1 MLQDMTQ
8 CFSQAGL
15 ELISYNAFICTILFM
30 KEEAG
35 FFIKAK
41 RVKNKDSPIHIG
53 DRVRERARERVC
65 V

>member
-35 FFIKAK
+35 FFIEAK

-53 DRVRERARERVC
+53 DRV
-65 V
+65 